1 MGEKQIFFQAIKL
14 DFWRRSVLM
23 GGGKGRSHSQGP
35 RHSKGLRIDL
45 HYDWKRSRRLFT
57 GIDV

>member
-23 GGGKGRSHSQGP
+23 GGGKGRSHSQGLALQG
-35 RHSKGLRIDL
+35 SED
-45 HYDWKRSRRLFT
+45 
-57 GIDV
+57 